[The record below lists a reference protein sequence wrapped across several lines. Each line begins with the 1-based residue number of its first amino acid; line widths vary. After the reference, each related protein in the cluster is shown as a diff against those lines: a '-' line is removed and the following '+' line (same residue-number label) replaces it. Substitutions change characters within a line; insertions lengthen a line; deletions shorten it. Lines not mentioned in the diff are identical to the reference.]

1 MAKDDDLVLASVNF
15 ITKHSLSIT
24 MVVLCLFMFLLYSV
38 INNVNYEEPEYKV
51 DKIAIMQK
59 SSKKYF
65 KLKKIDLINN
75 YVNNSIDKHDYSCK
89 VFYLR

>member
-1 MAKDDDLVLASVNF
+1 MAKDNDLVLASIKF

-59 SSKKYF
+59 SSRIF
-65 KLKKIDLINN
+65 
-75 YVNNSIDKHDYSCK
+75 
-89 VFYLR
+89 

>member
-1 MAKDDDLVLASVNF
+1 MAKDDDLVLASIKF

-59 SSKKYF
+59 SSRIF
-65 KLKKIDLINN
+65 
-75 YVNNSIDKHDYSCK
+75 
-89 VFYLR
+89 

>member
-1 MAKDDDLVLASVNF
+1 MAKDNDLVLASVKF

-51 DKIAIMQK
+51 DKIAIVQK
-59 SSKKYF
+59 TSRIF
-65 KLKKIDLINN
+65 
-75 YVNNSIDKHDYSCK
+75 
-89 VFYLR
+89 

>member
-1 MAKDDDLVLASVNF
+1 MAKDDDLVLASINF

-59 SSKKYF
+59 SSRIF
-65 KLKKIDLINN
+65 
-75 YVNNSIDKHDYSCK
+75 
-89 VFYLR
+89 

>member
-1 MAKDDDLVLASVNF
+1 MAKDDDLVLASVKF

-38 INNVNYEEPEYKV
+38 INNVNFEEPEYKV

-59 SSKKYF
+59 RSRI
-65 KLKKIDLINN
+65 L
-75 YVNNSIDKHDYSCK
+75 
-89 VFYLR
+89 

>member
-1 MAKDDDLVLASVNF
+1 MAKDNDLVLASIKF

-59 SSKKYF
+59 TSRIF
-65 KLKKIDLINN
+65 
-75 YVNNSIDKHDYSCK
+75 
-89 VFYLR
+89 

>member
-1 MAKDDDLVLASVNF
+1 MAKQDDLVLASVKF
-15 ITKHSLSIT
+15 VTKHSLSIT

-59 SSKKYF
+59 TSKIF
-65 KLKKIDLINN
+65 
-75 YVNNSIDKHDYSCK
+75 
-89 VFYLR
+89 

>member
-1 MAKDDDLVLASVNF
+1 MAKDDDLVLASVKF

-38 INNVNYEEPEYKV
+38 INNVNFEEPEYKV

-59 SSKKYF
+59 SSRIF
-65 KLKKIDLINN
+65 
-75 YVNNSIDKHDYSCK
+75 
-89 VFYLR
+89 

>member
-1 MAKDDDLVLASVNF
+1 MAKDDDLVLASIKF

-51 DKIAIMQK
+51 DKIAIVQK
-59 SSKKYF
+59 TSRIF
-65 KLKKIDLINN
+65 
-75 YVNNSIDKHDYSCK
+75 
-89 VFYLR
+89 

>member
-1 MAKDDDLVLASVNF
+1 MAKDNDLVLASVKF

-59 SSKKYF
+59 SSRIF
-65 KLKKIDLINN
+65 
-75 YVNNSIDKHDYSCK
+75 
-89 VFYLR
+89 

>member
-1 MAKDDDLVLASVNF
+1 MAKQDDLVLASVTF

-59 SSKKYF
+59 TSKIF
-65 KLKKIDLINN
+65 
-75 YVNNSIDKHDYSCK
+75 
-89 VFYLR
+89 

>member
-1 MAKDDDLVLASVNF
+1 MAKQDDLVLASVKF

-51 DKIAIMQK
+51 DKIAVMQK
-59 SSKKYF
+59 TSKIF
-65 KLKKIDLINN
+65 
-75 YVNNSIDKHDYSCK
+75 
-89 VFYLR
+89 